1 MEYRNLEKNILE
13 WAKDKGLLANENK
26 FKQMLKCVSEVGE
39 LSDALIS
46 DDLAGIIDGIGD
58 TFVTLIILSRQ
69 LGLDP
74 MTCLESAYDE
84 IKDRTGRNENGI
96 FIKDGNL

>member
-1 MEYRNLEKNILE
+1 MEFNQLEKLIIE
-13 WAKDKGLLANENK
+13 WAQDKGILCPENQL
-26 FKQMLKCVSEVGE
+26 KQMLKCVSEVGE

-46 DDLAGIIDGIGD
+46 DDLAGIVDGIGD

-84 IKDRTGRNENGI
+84 IKNRTGKTENGI
-96 FIKDGNL
+96 FIKNG